1 MLTLLTIMTG
11 AMCVTA
17 VDKRHGIIKNDAVP
31 KYMAVAVISTSLAS
45 ILLPYIPFINS
56 LFGFAVP
63 HPLASIVAVLA
74 GIALPAGLQIKKHL
88 NK

>member
-1 MLTLLTIMTG
+1 MT
-11 AMCVTA
+11 VTA
-17 VDKRHGIIKNDAVP
+17 AV
-31 KYMAVAVISTSLAS
+31 TSVTS

-63 HPLASIVAVLA
+63 NPLASIVAVLA
-74 GIALPAGLQIKKHL
+74 GVALPAGLQIKKYL

>member
-1 MLTLLTIMTG
+1 MT
-11 AMCVTA
+11 VTA
-17 VDKRHGIIKNDAVP
+17 AV
-31 KYMAVAVISTSLAS
+31 TSVTS

-63 HPLASIVAVLA
+63 NPLASIAAVLA
-74 GIALPAGLQIKKHL
+74 GVALPAGLQIKKYL